1 MSDVTQILA
10 AVRGGDAD
18 AVERLF
24 ELVYAELRQVAAQ
37 KMARESAGQTLQP
50 TALVH
55 EAWLRLGADAQP
67 HWQNR
72 AHFFAAAAEAMRRI
86 LVDRARRKRA
96 LRHGAGA
103 EHVELDDLNL
113 PAPVE
118 DDQLLALDD
127 ALDTV
132 SAAAAGIGASMNRIE
147 SALRA
152 NADHTLALDAA
163 QDHYL
168 VTRMARNTAAYLDGA
183 RPFGDTLYVEP
194 MLMQALHGLVRDIG
208 REVPDLR
215 FRAVQRCVTDDRR
228 PLERTLRIVPVVPAK
243 PPTP

>member
-1 MSDVTQILA
+1 MEQA
-10 AVRGGDAD
+10 
-18 AVERLF
+18 
-24 ELVYAELRQVAAQ
+24 QVP
-37 KMARESAGQTLQP
+37 R
-50 TALVH
+50 
-55 EAWLRLGADAQP
+55 W
-67 HWQNR
+67 
-72 AHFFAAAAEAMRRI
+72 
-86 LVDRARRKRA
+86 ARRAIAGMLAVHVALLACYTLPEPWVPAPLRA
-96 LRHGAGA
+96 LATAHARPLFHQGWTLFAPDPPRCA
-103 EHVELDDLNL
+103 CELQ
-113 PAPVE
+113 V
-118 DDQLLALDD
+118 
-127 ALDTV
+127 
-132 SAAAAGIGASMNRIE
+132 GIGEHDWR
-147 SALRA
+147 
-152 NADHTLALDAA
+152 ALDAA